1 MTSSRWTTASRRA
14 ALTAAE
20 VMVTVG
26 LVAAL
31 AIPTF
36 GLFLQGRG
44 LAFKSKYAY
53 LAVVA
58 AREEIEDLR
67 VRAHTMAGEPW
78 TLKHEWRAVTGAVV
92 ARLADLDPDRELG
105 ALTYAKDQERVWT
118 MLEVLPPSGPATWPA
133 VLHVRWQEHGETP
146 GGPDEQ
152 PGLSRFE
159 FVLVKPVVTGP

>member
-1 MTSSRWTTASRRA
+1 MSSRR

-20 VMVTVG
+20 VMVTVA

-36 GLFLQGRG
+36 GLFLSGRG

-67 VRAHTMAGEPW
+67 VRAHTMTGEPW
-78 TLKHEWRAVTGAVV
+78 LLRHDWQPVTGSPF
-92 ARLADLDPDRELG
+92 ARLADLEPDRELD
-105 ALTYAKDQERVWT
+105 AYTYSPDQARVFSK
-118 MLEVLPPSGPATWPA
+118 LDVLPPVGPSSWPA
-133 VLHVRWQEHGETP
+133 VLSVRWQEHGEAP
-146 GGPDEQ
+146 GSVPDQ
-152 PGLSRFE
+152 PGWTRFE
-159 FVLVKPVVTGP
+159 FVLVKPVVQPR